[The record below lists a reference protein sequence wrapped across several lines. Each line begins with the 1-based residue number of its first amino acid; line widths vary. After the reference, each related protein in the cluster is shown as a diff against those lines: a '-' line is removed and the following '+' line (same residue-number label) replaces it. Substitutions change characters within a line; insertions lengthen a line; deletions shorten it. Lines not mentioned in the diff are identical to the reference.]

1 MILSGFLDKC
11 REGVGGIEVDR
22 EISADIGKLVGVGGE
37 SSGGARGIGGKGV
50 ESHEENGGKVW
61 RFEAGD
67 GNGGIGADSSVE
79 KLGTKDIAGN
89 GVGGVVRLKERMC
102 GCRGGLKGSF
112 CGGLKGCF
120 LWRIEH

>member
-1 MILSGFLDKC
+1 MILSSFLDKC

-37 SSGGARGIGGKGV
+37 SSGGAKGIGGGKGV

-67 GNGGIGADSSVE
+67 GNGGIGVDSSVE
-79 KLGTKDIAGN
+79 FGEWWELQ
-89 GVGGVVRLKERMC
+89 GGR
-102 GCRGGLKGSF
+102 
-112 CGGLKGCF
+112 
-120 LWRIEH
+120 RIDH